1 MCEVCDEFSQVL
13 LEVVLML
20 KSIREYVF
28 SLYER
33 PLLRNWFYTLSFAIF
48 VPVGLRFAVLAWKY
62 GAEFDRLMTIVG
74 GLAAGIT
81 AVVTLLRIF
90 RNVAPRR
97 TMTAPAIGAR
107 GSSCECSTPRRPR
120 AAAEIMATVRGYSVC
135 NRQMAQGARAL
146 GPAG

>member
-1 MCEVCDEFSQVL
+1 VCEVCDEFSQVL

-33 PLLRNWFYTLSFAIF
+33 PLLRNWFYTFSFAIF
-48 VPVGLRFAVLAWKY
+48 VPVGFRFAVLAWKY

-81 AVVTLLRIF
+81 AVVTLLRIW
-90 RNVAPRR
+90 NVAPRR
-97 TMTAPAIGAR
+97 TMTAPPHEAHHAR
-107 GSSCECSTPRRPR
+107 HAE
-120 AAAEIMATVRGYSVC
+120 AAPSGAEIMATVRGYSAR
-135 NRQMAQGARAL
+135 NRQIAQGARAL
-146 GPAG
+146 GLPGKWPH